1 MPAPAPQGT
10 PAPFLAVLPSELDTW
25 LADHAALIVDI
36 RPPAAFSSARVPRAI
51 SLSVP
56 STLLKRPLFSLERL
70 TAMLS
75 SPSARSRFS
84 SWSSASRILV
94 YDADSTTIGDSS
106 NINGLLRKFNVGG
119 FHGQLAWLKG
129 GFHAVWRERR
139 DIIDALPPTPEPE
152 AEEEDDAQDKTVR
165 PRQLPPGAFLITS
178 TTHHNALHSNAVLGT
193 GIPAPKRPPSVI
205 ARSVSSPP
213 TISSHPAFNPFFD
226 TVRQNTELSQGITER
241 IPLRLPRRVRR
252 RIHDLPFP
260 WLRDIARRAANA
272 VLPNKSISD
281 TSSSESENDSDGANP
296 ADIEEGKEALAMQ
309 FFKVE
314 LSEQRR
320 LMGIMEHHSKES
332 GQDEA
337 YSSAP
342 FPFSIT
348 AGVEKGAKN
357 RLVHLTL
364 IIHPC

>member
-1 MPAPAPQGT
+1 M
-10 PAPFLAVLPSELDTW
+10 
-25 LADHAALIVDI
+25 
-36 RPPAAFSSARVPRAI
+36 
-51 SLSVP
+51 
-56 STLLKRPLFSLERL
+56 
-70 TAMLS
+70 
-75 SPSARSRFS
+75 
-84 SWSSASRILV
+84 
-94 YDADSTTIGDSS
+94 
-106 NINGLLRKFNVGG
+106 
-119 FHGQLAWLKG
+119 
-129 GFHAVWRERR
+129 
-139 DIIDALPPTPEPE
+139 
-152 AEEEDDAQDKTVR
+152 
-165 PRQLPPGAFLITS
+165 
-178 TTHHNALHSNAVLGT
+178 
-193 GIPAPKRPPSVI
+193 
-205 ARSVSSPP
+205 
-213 TISSHPAFNPFFD
+213 
-226 TVRQNTELSQGITER
+226 
-241 IPLRLPRRVRR
+241 
-252 RIHDLPFP
+252 
-260 WLRDIARRAANA
+260 
-272 VLPNKSISD
+272 LPNKSISD